1 MPSVVAQWSG
11 RCADRATQHS
21 LCEKMEEIARLSH
34 SYFAEP
40 PPIKYFDTVVEGRIL
55 VDRHL
60 AQGPVTCPEARW
72 VSGPQLYDAW
82 EAKDALK
89 EKPARKKNGR
99 RNEAR
104 RGLLSLLLEPEEDEP
119 PVDAANERQTDDVL
133 RYTRQ
138 VVPLAEVSGGEDG
151 RDTQPRLSSGLLARA
166 VHLFGLEFRL
176 YDRRNFYDDDRL
188 SFVFASVAGCPE
200 LTGML
205 VYVEDQAECQYY
217 KDSLIRS
224 ANWFLTRPRIHLRY
238 YCEEWM
244 DQLLAYVKRFYIP
257 DLWYWRYQDLAGY
270 DYHAE
275 VFDRFY
281 AVTAR
286 EEVLSLLKANFTRE
300 VDEWERRRREWE
312 QKKPPHPDDEP
323 GAAPTGS
330 GG

>member
-11 RCADRATQHS
+11 RCADRATQRS
-21 LCEKMEEIARLSH
+21 LCEKIEEIARLSH

-40 PPIKYFDTVVEGRIL
+40 PPIKYFDAVIQGRIL
-55 VDRHL
+55 IDRHL

-72 VSGPQLYDAW
+72 VSAPRLYDAW
-82 EAKDALK
+82 EARDALK

-99 RNEAR
+99 RSERR
-104 RGLLSLLLEPEEDEP
+104 RGLLRLLLEPEEDEP
-119 PVDAANERQTDDVL
+119 PADAADERPADDVR

-138 VVPLAEVSGGEDG
+138 V
-151 RDTQPRLSSGLLARA
+151 
-166 VHLFGLEFRL
+166 
-176 YDRRNFYDDDRL
+176 
-188 SFVFASVAGCPE
+188 FASVADCPE

-205 VYVEDQAECQYY
+205 VYVEDRPECQYY

-224 ANWFLTRPRIHLRY
+224 ADWFLTRPHIHLRY
-238 YCEEWM
+238 YCEGWM

-257 DLWYWRYQDLAGY
+257 DLSYWRYVDLAGY

-286 EEVLSLLKANFTRE
+286 EEVLSLLKANFMRE
-300 VDEWERRRREWE
+300 VEEWERRRRDGE
-312 QKKPPHPDDEP
+312 QKKPPPPDEGP
-323 GAAPTGS
+323 GE
-330 GG
+330 